1 MPNGRENYLMFRQK
15 NKVLL
20 YGIFYGILSE
30 TSMGFMPETNNA
42 FLLLGGNLG
51 NLLKTFARAISAID
65 MQAGTVVRQSSL
77 FESEP
82 WEMGPAEV
90 FMNQAVE
97 IKTELDPCS
106 LLQALLRIE
115 SDFGR
120 IRRTSAPESRTLDI
134 DILLFNDTIYTKANL
149 VIPHPR
155 LHQRRFALMP
165 LAQIAPEK
173 VHPVLGK
180 SIATLLREC
189 IDTLHVA
196 EISVKASENN

>member
-1 MPNGRENYLMFRQK
+1 
-15 NKVLL
+15 
-20 YGIFYGILSE
+20 
-30 TSMGFMPETNNA
+30 MPETNNA

-51 NLLKTFARAISAID
+51 NVMKTFAQAISAIG
-65 MQAGTVVRQSSL
+65 MQAGTVVRQSSS

-82 WEMGPAEV
+82 WGMGPTEV

-97 IKTELDPCS
+97 ITTELDPSS
-106 LLQALLRIE
+106 LLQVLLRIE

-120 IRRTSAPESRTLDI
+120 IRNTTAPESRTLDI
-134 DILLFNDTIYTKANL
+134 DILLFNDIVYNKKNL

-155 LHQRRFALMP
+155 LQQRRFALMP

-180 SIATLLREC
+180 SIETLLREC
-189 IDTLHVA
+189 TDTLHVA
-196 EISVKASENN
+196 EITKNASENN

>member
-1 MPNGRENYLMFRQK
+1 
-15 NKVLL
+15 
-20 YGIFYGILSE
+20 
-30 TSMGFMPETNNA
+30 MPETNNA
-42 FLLLGGNLG
+42 YLLLGGNLG
-51 NLLKTFARAISAID
+51 NLLRTFSQAIATIG
-65 MQAGTVVRQSSL
+65 MHAGTVVRQSSL

-82 WEMGPAEV
+82 WGMGSAEV

-97 IKTELDPCS
+97 ITTELDPYS
-106 LLQALLRIE
+106 LLQVLFRIE

-120 IRRTSAPESRTLDI
+120 IRNTTAPESRTLDI
-134 DILLFNDTIYTKANL
+134 DILLFNDIIYNKKNL

-180 SIATLLREC
+180 SIETLFREC
-189 IDTLHVA
+189 TDTLHVT
-196 EISVKASENN
+196 EISMKASENN

>member
-1 MPNGRENYLMFRQK
+1 
-15 NKVLL
+15 
-20 YGIFYGILSE
+20 
-30 TSMGFMPETNNA
+30 MPETNNA

-51 NLLKTFARAISAID
+51 NIMKTFAQAISAID
-65 MQAGTVVRQSSL
+65 MQAGTVVRHSNL

-82 WEMGPAEV
+82 WGMGPAEA

-97 IKTELDPCS
+97 ITTELDPNS
-106 LLQALLRIE
+106 LLQVLLRIE

-120 IRRTSAPESRTLDI
+120 IRNTTAMESRTLDI
-134 DILLFNDTIYTKANL
+134 DILLYNDIIYNKKSL

-180 SIATLLREC
+180 SIETLLREC
-189 IDTLHVA
+189 TDTLHVT
-196 EISVKASENN
+196 ETTKNASENF

>member
-1 MPNGRENYLMFRQK
+1 
-15 NKVLL
+15 
-20 YGIFYGILSE
+20 
-30 TSMGFMPETNNA
+30 MPETNNA

-51 NLLKTFARAISAID
+51 NLIKTFAQAISSID

-82 WEMGPAEV
+82 WGMGPAEV

-97 IKTELDPCS
+97 ITTELNHYS
-106 LLQALLRIE
+106 LLQVLLLIE

-120 IRRTSAPESRTLDI
+120 IRNSTTPESRTLDI
-134 DILLFNDTIYTKANL
+134 DILLFNDIVYNKKNL

-189 IDTLHVA
+189 TDTLYVA
-196 EISVKASENN
+196 EISMKASENN